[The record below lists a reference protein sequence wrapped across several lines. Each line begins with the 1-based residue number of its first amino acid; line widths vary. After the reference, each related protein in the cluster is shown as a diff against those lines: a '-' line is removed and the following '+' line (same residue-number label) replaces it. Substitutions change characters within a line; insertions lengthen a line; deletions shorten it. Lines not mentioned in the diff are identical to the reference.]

1 DQDHPGLT
9 VVVADSFQELVI
21 DSDRDVFLDVYADW
35 CGPCVEAKPHFHKLA
50 NLLRACDDIGI
61 CSMGLRALSEYWR
74 LLASAMETDIDI
86 LVGAPGGTLRYF
98 ENLGSGAREIDPF
111 FELALGHAV
120 PRIVDWDGDGD
131 LDLLVGADDG
141 QVHFYSRLSEH
152 SLHYQG
158 PVFSKLSEPYGFSAV
173 DWDGDGDLDI
183 ISCGEDPGVK
193 LRFFERVET
202 GELKEMTGTSNPFAG
217 FRVPMQREPC
227 HIYAADWDGDGDA
240 DFMYVG
246 QNLRYFT
253 RTARGTLV
261 QRERHLNPFYD
272 LQRKE
277 IDLQTL
283 TAALNPQVEL
293 FLRHSFKFVDWN
305 RDGDLDIIAGP
316 VASNSSLRFFARER
330 VRLVAE
336 VPCAVDWDGDGDTD
350 LLVGCSNGTVAYYEQ
365 TPQGLQQRVGS
376 ANPFDGISVDLI
388 AVPRAADWDGDG
400 DTDLL
405 LSGFH
410 SADGEYDG
418 SVRYFERM
426 EDGRLEERKGPENP
440 FSVVLPDG
448 EMVVVPRAVDWDS
461 DGDLD
466 LLVAGA
472 AGQVRYFERLADGSL
487 HEHIG
492 VESPFN
498 GLEVG
503 PGALEVTDFDGDGS
517 LDLLVGTSRGRVRFF
532 KQLANQSFTELTGSS
547 NPLAGVR
554 ARFAVMPYAVD
565 WDQDG
570 DTDLLAGVHT
580 GGVSGVLVFNR
591 GYCNWHDW
599 CLSRGF
605 TKGKTDTCSCILRYD
620 LKDCS
625 GCGEDHFSGP
635 PDASLSRECLACP
648 GGEDGFVCS
657 RRGYCRD
664 DAAALREFPE
674 RSRLQLS
681 AVTGNGSCTC
691 NEPFEG
697 EGCENG
703 ECPAGQEYH
712 LEELFTCQPCFPG
725 WFKAQSGN
733 SNRCQICDA
742 GHFSSDWGSAS
753 CSACRSLHFRS
764 VVDVARISC
773 DFATINVPV
782 AIGVMLCSILLFLP
796 LPMMFC
802 HTIPVSDMRLQQAGV
817 TISTTGRH
825 WLLANRLAMVSF
837 QKTEVPWLDQGSYA
851 VRSLSERQLLLCD
864 KQGAPIFTGADTS
877 CGSVH
882 FLACHS
888 IRMTGMF
895 GVPFFCWLQ
904 FFGGC
909 LAGVLYMANVWQES
923 PGFYATYLELLMML
937 LGALAA
943 LATLCWRKR
952 ALSQSDL
959 QRDLHSFEGQLQD
972 LRQNPQGLCPRGHS
986 RAITAG
992 QLWDFF
998 IFWQSYICSR
1008 NMYYVVSN
1016 VVKPLTRPRKVS
1028 YAELAGSCCLQWF
1041 VSHYWGTPFCH
1052 FVGTVRKHAETLSDP
1067 SPVSWMLASYW
1078 VCSFANNQWR
1088 VEEEVGMSWDQ
1099 SSFYLA
1105 LRSGTCQGTV
1115 MVFDNDALPLT
1126 RSWCLFELLQTAELS
1141 RNDSRFLGLQICT
1154 PSGVMNHGQ
1163 TNIEL
1168 AMVISKK
1175 LADLNLRDAQASCL
1189 EDKHMIDRLVA
1200 ERPGGFEQMN
1210 AYLTQAVN
1218 AALQATALRF
1228 QEVFK
1233 LFLRGD
1239 KQNPIGFKGQRNLK
1253 GFLTFLRQ
1261 HTKLDIQ
1268 DALRL
1273 LYTDYCVDNDIED
1286 LYRRL
1291 LSALV
1296 AAPTLPPNLL
1306 RWTEQYFIDPER
1318 FMPSGLEETL
1328 RQCLDA
1334 VPSALLPEVRV
1345 TRHEATLD
1353 RTQKMIAGV
1362 FDQRC
1367 ARKELLGQL
1376 GVVVSADGNE
1386 VQVQFPPDLLVPM
1399 RSHGP
1404 KPRWGNLARFQ
1415 DLERRGIAIL
1425 HRQALEIE
1433 ALGRESAAPRARG
1446 ALGCAAPERAAGRSE
1461 ELLGASHHGWISIDH
1476 LAFSHPRHPELSAD
1490 RVPSLLRRPT
1500 GEGCSESP
1508 TCHGQT
1514 GGGAL

>member
-1 DQDHPGLT
+1 MAAGLRGLALPWLWVLVLSGLAGSEDVPWCAPLPGHSYGNQVLL
-9 VVVADSFQELVI
+9 VERDGFSPVQLPAGSSHDAADW
-21 DSDRDVFLDVYADW
+21 DSD
-35 CGPCVEAKPHFHKLA
+35 G
-50 NLLRACDDIGI
+50 
-61 CSMGLRALSEYWR
+61 
-74 LLASAMETDIDI
+74 DIDI
-86 LVGAPGGTLRYF
+86 LVGDAAGTLRFF
-98 ENLGSGAREIDPF
+98 ENLGSGLLTERIGPESSFHSVRVP
-111 FELALGHAV
+111 GHAV
-120 PRIVDWDGDGD
+120 PRLVDWDGDGD

-158 PVFSKLSEPYGFSAV
+158 PVFAKLSEPHGFSAV

-183 ISCGEDPGVK
+183 ISCGEDPRAK

-202 GELKEMTGTSNPFAG
+202 GELKEMTGTLNPFAG
-217 FRVPMQREPC
+217 FRVPVQREPC

-240 DFMYVG
+240 DFLYVG

-283 TAALNPQVEL
+283 SL
-293 FLRHSFKFVDWN
+293 VDWN

-336 VPCAVDWDGDGDTD
+336 AESVGPKGAAENDNATNYYVPCAVDWDGDGDTD
-350 LLVGCSNGTVAYYEQ
+350 LLVGCSNGTVAYYER
-365 TPQGLQQRVGS
+365 TPQGLQQRLGS
-376 ANPFDGISVDLI
+376 ANPFDGMSVDLI

-410 SADGEYDG
+410 SADGGYDG

-426 EDGRLEERKGPENP
+426 EDGSLQERVGPDNP
-440 FSVVLPDG
+440 FRSFVPDG

-472 AGQVRYFERLADGSL
+472 AGQVRYFERLVDGSL
-487 HEHIG
+487 QEHLG
-492 VESPFN
+492 ADSPFN

-503 PGALEVTDFDGDGS
+503 HGALEVTDFDGDGA
-517 LDLLVGTSRGRVRFF
+517 LDLLIGTSRGRVRFF
-532 KQLANQSFTELTGSS
+532 KQLANQSFSELTGSS

-625 GCGEDHFSGP
+625 GCGEDYFSGP
-635 PDASLSRECLACP
+635 PDGSLSRECLACP
-648 GGEDGFVCS
+648 GVEDGFVCS

-681 AVTGNGSCTC
+681 AVTGNGSCAC
-691 NEPFEG
+691 HEPFQG
-697 EGCENG
+697 EGCEKG

-733 SNRCQICDA
+733 SNRCQICDV

-753 CSACRSLHFRS
+753 CSACRSSHFRS

-796 LPMMFC
+796 LPPMFC
-802 HTIPVSDMRLQQAGV
+802 HAVPVSDMRLQQAGV

-825 WLLANRLAMVSF
+825 WLLPNSLAMVSF
-837 QKTEVPWLDQGSYA
+837 QKTEVPWLDQESYT

-882 FLACHS
+882 FQPCHS

-895 GVPFFCWLQ
+895 GVPSFCWLQ
-904 FFGGC
+904 IFGGC
-909 LAGVLYMANVWQES
+909 LAGVLYMANVWQQS

-937 LGALAA
+937 LGGLAA
-943 LATLCWRKR
+943 LATLCWRRR
-952 ALSQSDL
+952 ALNQSDL
-959 QRDLHSFEGQLQD
+959 QRDLHSFECQLQD
-972 LRQNPQGLCPRGHS
+972 LRHNPQGQCPRGQG

-998 IFWQSYICSR
+998 IFWQSYICNR

-1016 VVKPLTRPRKVS
+1016 VVKPLTRPRKIS

-1163 TNIEL
+1163 TNVEL

-1228 QEVFK
+1228 QEDLHQLHERLASRSEGFHPEEPAGHAA
-1233 LFLRGD
+1233 FELRARTWTGLLGRQRGPPGD
-1239 KQNPIGFKGQRNLK
+1239 RSE
-1253 GFLTFLRQ
+1253 
-1261 HTKLDIQ
+1261 
-1268 DALRL
+1268 ALRYGKL
-1273 LYTDYCVDNDIED
+1273 LQTDPSNRPRPDCLDNSADSKAVSNTTEG
-1286 LYRRL
+1286 L
-1291 LSALV
+1291 LSL
-1296 AAPTLPPNLL
+1296 
-1306 RWTEQYFIDPER
+1306 
-1318 FMPSGLEETL
+1318 
-1328 RQCLDA
+1328 
-1334 VPSALLPEVRV
+1334 
-1345 TRHEATLD
+1345 
-1353 RTQKMIAGV
+1353 
-1362 FDQRC
+1362 
-1367 ARKELLGQL
+1367 
-1376 GVVVSADGNE
+1376 
-1386 VQVQFPPDLLVPM
+1386 
-1399 RSHGP
+1399 
-1404 KPRWGNLARFQ
+1404 
-1415 DLERRGIAIL
+1415 
-1425 HRQALEIE
+1425 
-1433 ALGRESAAPRARG
+1433 
-1446 ALGCAAPERAAGRSE
+1446 
-1461 ELLGASHHGWISIDH
+1461 
-1476 LAFSHPRHPELSAD
+1476 
-1490 RVPSLLRRPT
+1490 
-1500 GEGCSESP
+1500 
-1508 TCHGQT
+1508 
-1514 GGGAL
+1514 